1 MRTTVVLIGIVL
13 LSASAAAAKT
23 HGKEARR
30 ITDATA
36 VVQELRSTPDKEVPQ
51 DLWDRARCVAV
62 IPGLKK
68 AAFIVGGEYGK
79 GLVSCRT
86 NGKWSA
92 PSFLELERGSWG
104 AQIGAESVD
113 LVLVVMNDHGMSHLL
128 QNRVALGGEASV
140 AAGPVGRDA
149 RAATDAQLRA
159 EILSYS
165 RAQGLFA
172 GIDLA
177 GGVIRPD
184 QQSNKDLYGRAL
196 SAHDIVLGKGV
207 RIPEAARPFV
217 EALRHAGAD

>member
-1 MRTTVVLIGIVL
+1 MRTTIVLIGVVL
-13 LSASAAAAKT
+13 LSASAATAKT
-23 HGKEARR
+23 NGKEQRR
-30 ITDATA
+30 ITEATA
-36 VVQELRSTPDKEVPQ
+36 VVQELRSVPDKDVPQ

-79 GLVSCRT
+79 GLISCRR
-86 NGKWSA
+86 NGSWSA
-92 PSFLELERGSWG
+92 PSFLELEKGSWG

-113 LVLVVMNDHGMSHLL
+113 LVLLVMNDHGMSHLL
-128 QNRVALGGEASV
+128 QNRIALGGEASI

-149 RAATDAQLRA
+149 QAATDAQLKA

-165 RAQGLFA
+165 RSQGLFV

-184 QQSNKDLYGRAL
+184 EDSNKDLYGRAL
-196 SAHDIVLGKGV
+196 SAHDIVLGKDV
-207 RIPEAARPFV
+207 RTPEAARSFV
-217 EALRHAGAD
+217 SALNHSGT